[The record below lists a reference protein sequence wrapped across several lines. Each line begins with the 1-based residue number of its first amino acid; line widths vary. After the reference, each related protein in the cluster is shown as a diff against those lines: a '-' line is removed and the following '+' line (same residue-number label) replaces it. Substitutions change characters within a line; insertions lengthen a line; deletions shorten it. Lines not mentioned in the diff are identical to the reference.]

1 MTFRTVFGLFVII
14 FALLLSAC
22 GGESS
27 TPQATPVQLQRAS
40 YVSTRLNP
48 GFAVHFPTSWR
59 YQVSEAGIMLS
70 NDPDLLSAP
79 AVNPEMPGGSL
90 AMNISLLTEEQVRS
104 IGARNAAGL
113 IDAFVGSSNI
123 DALAPKYRD
132 TNAITI
138 EGRDGAQAFV
148 STGGSDS
155 LLLALDLQGN
165 FVLAVVVA
173 PKDELKQHTGILNS
187 IFASVELLKT
197 Q

>member
-14 FALLLSAC
+14 LASLLSAC

-79 AVNPEMPGGSL
+79 AVNPEMPSGSL

-155 LLLALDLQGN
+155 LLLALDLKGN

-173 PKDELKQHTGILNS
+173 PKDELKKHTGILNS